1 MMRENEIVLR
11 DRFFPDRNYNLSLC
25 SSIDSKRV
33 VVRGN
38 ARGEER
44 QLDTRETHTQRER
57 EREEKREQI
66 RTRVLLDFRFHPSLQ
81 SVVERFQKRRA
92 VNVSSRGVRRRR
104 RQRRDRRRARDRF
117 LQRAA
122 AFFATT
128 IPPPVCCFC
137 HDDDD

>member
-11 DRFFPDRNYNLSLC
+11 DRFFRSELYNLSLC

-57 EREEKREQI
+57 EREGV
-66 RTRVLLDFRFHPSLQ
+66 TGRVLTLSYIQLF
-81 SVVERFQKRRA
+81 
-92 VNVSSRGVRRRR
+92 
-104 RQRRDRRRARDRF
+104 
-117 LQRAA
+117 
-122 AFFATT
+122 
-128 IPPPVCCFC
+128 
-137 HDDDD
+137 